1 MVSFFLELDNV
12 KALLPAQYHFFYPEG
27 DNDKAVLPARYH
39 FFYLEVDNDKGML
52 RCGVLFSLKG
62 PMSRQ
67 CCRYIFVFLLLK
79 WKSKGSNVC

>member
-39 FFYLEVDNDKGML
+39 SFTLKWTMTRQSFRRGIIFFYLEVDDDKT
-52 RCGVLFSLKG
+52 VL
-62 PMSRQ
+62 PA
-67 CCRYIFVFLLLK
+67 RYHFFL
-79 WKSKGSNVC
+79 S